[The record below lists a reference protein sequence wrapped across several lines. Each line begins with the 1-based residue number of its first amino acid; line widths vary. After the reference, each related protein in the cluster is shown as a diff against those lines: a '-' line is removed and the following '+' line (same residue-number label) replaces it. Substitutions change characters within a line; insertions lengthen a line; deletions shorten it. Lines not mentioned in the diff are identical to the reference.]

1 MDKIFEF
8 SEEGFKVATSEVSE
22 FCLAERACFSNIA
35 TKPGGIQLNDRAE
48 VIHPPVT
55 ITSPYV
61 LKYWKVPVPHLLSL
75 IFRLEEIIGS
85 LYYKDIQYIHI
96 FNTYIPI
103 LYV

>member
-61 LKYWKVPVPHLLSL
+61 LKY
-75 IFRLEEIIGS
+75 
-85 LYYKDIQYIHI
+85 
-96 FNTYIPI
+96 
-103 LYV
+103 